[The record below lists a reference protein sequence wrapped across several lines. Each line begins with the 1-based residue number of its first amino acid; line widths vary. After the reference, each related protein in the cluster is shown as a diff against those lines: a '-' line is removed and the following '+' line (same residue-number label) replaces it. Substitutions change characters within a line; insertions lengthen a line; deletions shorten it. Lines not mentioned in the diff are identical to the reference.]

1 MLGFGEGEGR
11 EKENREERQSFF
23 CAYVFLCLGFYR
35 VLGKVFLC
43 LFIYFFYIYVFFNT
57 VLTWK
62 IVRASKVLV
71 YIYIYREIRCYLCC
85 LVVI

>member
-23 CAYVFLCLGFYR
+23 CAYVFLYLGFYR

-43 LFIYFFYIYVFFNT
+43 LFIYFFSFMFFFNI

-62 IVRASKVLV
+62 FVGASKVSVL
-71 YIYIYREIRCYLCC
+71 YIYID
-85 LVVI
+85 